1 MGFNCKSNILAE
13 NNKVHNPAPQLGW
26 AEELQK
32 LLVSPLASLGFR
44 TPQVWLRVSK
54 LYSPHNP
61 GVTEPSSAS
70 ESYYFPL
77 KICMSGSEHASQ
89 LRASAS
95 GLQTTK
101 SLQPPHSYSPFLL
114 YPSKARAERAFIIQM
129 LFNGIWV
136 LFMTSVFKGYKRGE
150 STRPYSPALES
161 RPTATL
167 QQHLDYVRDIRAL

>member
-13 NNKVHNPAPQLGW
+13 NNKVHNPASQLGW

-61 GVTEPSSAS
+61 GSLSQAALPQVTD
-70 ESYYFPL
+70 FPL
-77 KICMSGSEHASQ
+77 KICMSGSEHTSQ

-95 GLQTTK
+95 GLQNTK
-101 SLQPPHSYSPFLL
+101 SLQPPHGYSPFLL
-114 YPSKARAERAFIIQM
+114 YPSKARAEQTFIIQM
-129 LFNGIWV
+129 LLSCSWV
-136 LFMTSVFKGYKRGE
+136 LFMTLVFKGYKRGE
-150 STRPYSPALES
+150 STRPYRSS
-161 RPTATL
+161 TL
-167 QQHLDYVRDIRAL
+167 TMYGPFVLCSSLLVAPVSS